1 MANASQPKEIHEQV
15 VDFIDSGCSF
25 ALVTVLKADGS
36 TPQEVGAKA
45 IIDHT
50 GKIRGTIGG
59 GQVEAEAQRHTIEA
73 CKLKQPVIF
82 DFQLAGASADA
93 TEPLCGGAMRLLID
107 TTVAKN
113 RAAYAHTA
121 KALRQ
126 HQRGVLITTI
136 SDTAQPKITVQWFS
150 QGDMPSWTDFPDTE
164 AISLCL
170 KREAPRLFTD
180 DSQKP
185 GTATEVLVEP
195 IIPRPRLL
203 IAGGGHISQALAY
216 RGAGLGFD
224 VTVIDDRA
232 EFTNKALF
240 PESVTALCGDISK
253 QLADFPIDTDT
264 YIVIVTRGHRN
275 DAEALEACIHSG
287 GAYIGM
293 IGSRRKVALMRKKFI
308 ESSLA
313 TSEEFNRVFAPVG
326 LDIGAITVPEIAT
339 SIAAQLVAVRRKGSD
354 GPHGGDE
361 AWR

>member
-15 VDFIDSGCSF
+15 VDFIDSGRSF
-25 ALVTVLKADGS
+25 ALVTILKADGS

-45 IIDHT
+45 VIDHT
-50 GKIRGTIGG
+50 GKILGTIGG

-113 RAAYAHTA
+113 RGAYAHTA
-121 KALRQ
+121 QALRQ
-126 HQRGVLITTI
+126 RQKSVLVTTI
-136 SDTAQPKITVQWFS
+136 LDVAKPKITVEWFS
-150 QGDMPSWTDFPDTE
+150 QADMPADTANAE

-170 KREAPRLFTD
+170 KRETPRLFTD

-185 GTATEVLVEP
+185 ETGTQVFVEP

-203 IAGGGHISQALAY
+203 IAGGGHIGQALAHQ
-216 RGAGLGFD
+216 AVPLGFD
-224 VTVIDDRA
+224 VTVMDDRS
-232 EFTNKALF
+232 EFTNKTLF
-240 PESVTALCGDISK
+240 PEGVTTLCHDIPK
-253 QLADFPIDTDT
+253 QLTDLHIDKNT
-264 YIVIVTRGHRN
+264 YIVIVTRGHKN
-275 DAEALEACIHSG
+275 DGEALEACIHTCA
-287 GAYIGM
+287 AYIGM
-293 IGSRRKVALMRKKFI
+293 IGSRRKVALMRKKFV
-308 ESSLA
+308 ESGLA